1 MALTGAL
8 VAGIHAG
15 YAYNTFPT
23 MDGHWIPPE
32 VLLIEPWW
40 KNFVYNMAT
49 VQLDHR
55 LLAYTIVVCAGA
67 LWWRILASR
76 VSRLASLWAHCLAA
90 AVLLQVCAGIA
101 TLLTRVPVALAALH
115 QAGALVVFTCALGL
129 AHSLGPVHY
138 TRKGKDTP
146 EL

>member
-1 MALTGAL
+1 
-8 VAGIHAG
+8 
-15 YAYNTFPT
+15 

-32 VLLIEPWW
+32 VFLIEPWW

-55 LLAYTIVVCAGA
+55 LLAYAIVACTAI
-67 LWWRILASR
+67 LWWRVRGSLAPRASR
-76 VSRLASLWAHCLAA
+76 LWGDALAI

-115 QAGALVVFTCALGL
+115 QAGALAVFTCALGL
-129 AHSLGPVHY
+129 AHSLGAIGY
-138 TRKGKDTP
+138 TRKGEDPP